1 MKCPKCSYLGFETG
15 DRCKNCGYDFSLLLS
30 SSPAVDRELSL
41 REPEGGEA
49 PDIWLGRIDAGRIDP
64 GRIDAGGI
72 DARIDARMDAR
83 MDTAL
88 SDVVVRAAPESPAA
102 PSIAAAAASSI
113 SAGAA
118 SSALAA
124 SSVSTA
130 VAASTPAAP
139 ARDLSYPLFPPR
151 HEEDDEPLIKL
162 PAAPRPPL
170 AVRRTPEQPRLRP
183 GVRSFGQEESRLA
196 LDVAESLTPATDDFR
211 TTPVTMPA
219 MAAPVVSGSVVSGL
233 PRRAAAGFIDLAI
246 LLGIDLVI
254 VYSTLQMS
262 ALTLTDWS
270 LLPVAPMVAFL
281 GLLKL
286 SYFGAFTAACGQTIG
301 KMAMRIKVV
310 GDDATL
316 DPGRAARRTLVSAV
330 SLLAV
335 GTGFIPAL
343 IDPDRRALHD
353 RIAGTRVVTI

>member
-30 SSPAVDRELSL
+30 ASPEVEAELSL
-41 REPEGGEA
+41 REPEGRDA
-49 PDIWLGRIDAGRIDP
+49 PDIWLDRIDTG
-64 GRIDAGGI
+64 
-72 DARIDARMDAR
+72 
-83 MDTAL
+83 L
-88 SDVVVRAAPESPAA
+88 SDVAGRAAPESPAS
-102 PSIAAAAASSI
+102 PSITTTAASSI
-113 SAGAA
+113 GTAVASSGAA
-118 SSALAA
+118 VAA

-130 VAASTPAAP
+130 VAVSAPAAP

-183 GVRSFGQEESRLA
+183 PMRSFGQEESRLA
-196 LDVAESLTPATDDFR
+196 LDATEPVMSAGDDFR
-211 TTPVTMPA
+211 TTPVTVPA
-219 MAAPVVSGSVVSGL
+219 MAASAMTAPVVSGL
-233 PRRAAAGFIDLAI
+233 LRRAAAGLIDLAI
-246 LLGIDLVI
+246 LFGIDFVI

-262 ALTLTDWS
+262 ALTLSNWS
-270 LLPVAPMVAFL
+270 QLPVAPMLAFL

-301 KMAMRIKVV
+301 KMAMRIRVI

-330 SLLAV
+330 SLLAA

-343 IDPDRRALHD
+343 VDPDRRALHD
-353 RIAGTRVVTI
+353 RVAGTRVVTI